1 MDSEQIGKRKTINS
15 LSAQSAL
22 SANQRI
28 ARDEKYQQKADE
40 SNPF

>member
-22 SANQRI
+22 SVNQRI